1 MSGIRVGGVKMGG
14 ASPPPQLA
22 SYRQRAQPTFFS
34 RARFFRNH
42 IKSRERSEK
51 RGERIMAAAKVRKG
65 RGMDRWRTEV
75 LLEMRLFQTPL

>member
-14 ASPPPQLA
+14 ASPPPRLA
-22 SYRQRAQPTFFS
+22 IVNEPNLHFS

>member
-14 ASPPPQLA
+14 ASPPPRLA
-22 SYRQRAQPTFFS
+22 IVNEPNLHFS

-51 RGERIMAAAKVRKG
+51 RGERITASADNGSGKG
-65 RGMDRWRTEV
+65 EEGKGDG
-75 LLEMRLFQTPL
+75 